1 MLTVDVLLLW
11 HDVPMFHPRSR
22 LLPFTP
28 SQRTAQNH
36 QLFSGAMGSVA
47 FLAHFAH
54 MHHWMTLS
62 VAKQS
67 SVGDC
72 KTALVANFS
81 SVKLSW
87 PFFLAY
93 DISHLKISQPATQS
107 VRVKDA
113 CVVVV
118 WERWVS
124 SPCWLAPGCAAALC
138 GVTRL
143 WWLVLVVLLGP
154 GACLIFS
161 VLTFNAQY
169 GKSYSHLGSLTAHTA
184 PHLGV
189 VPNSIFKLY
198 FLTIDF
204 V

>member
-1 MLTVDVLLLW
+1 
-11 HDVPMFHPRSR
+11 MFHPRSR

-118 WERWVS
+118 CLRAVS
-124 SPCWLAPGCAAALC
+124 VVTVLAGS
-138 GVTRL
+138 RL
-143 WWLVLVVLLGP
+143 RCCTVRSYEVVVAGGP
-154 GACLIFS
+154 ARARRLSYIFS
-161 VLTFNAQY
+161 FD
-169 GKSYSHLGSLTAHTA
+169 
-184 PHLGV
+184 
-189 VPNSIFKLY
+189 I
-198 FLTIDF
+198 
-204 V
+204 